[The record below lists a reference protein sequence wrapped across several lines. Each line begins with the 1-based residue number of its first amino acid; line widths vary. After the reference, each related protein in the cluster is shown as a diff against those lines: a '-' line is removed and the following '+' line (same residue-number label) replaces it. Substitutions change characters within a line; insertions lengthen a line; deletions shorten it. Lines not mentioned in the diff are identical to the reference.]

1 MGLLESPAFSSMMLD
16 ENAHLV
22 EGFRIASHV

>member
-1 MGLLESPAFSSMMLD
+1 MGLLESPAFSSMLD